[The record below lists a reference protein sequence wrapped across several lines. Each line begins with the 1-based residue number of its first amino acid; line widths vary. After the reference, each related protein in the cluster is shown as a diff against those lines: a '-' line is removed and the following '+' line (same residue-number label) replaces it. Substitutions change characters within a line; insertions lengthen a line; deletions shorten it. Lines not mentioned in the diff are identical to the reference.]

1 MRNTISKT
9 KKSRDVLASKSN
21 VTKRII
27 SEEDIRKRAFEIYLE
42 NRNSSSTELD
52 NWFFAKRELSGYYK

>member
-27 SEEDIRKRAFEIYLE
+27 SEEDISKRAFEIYLE